1 MIKNYISFINE
12 RTYYNSHGEY
22 APFYEIR
29 ELQVYERDNY
39 PRETFDE
46 WQKKYNIKD
55 EDLCIWIT
63 KSKKQAYTY
72 LLPAAY
78 YDDII
83 SKTDKEVEQWIERE
97 GITSE
102 LYEINDKD
110 GFIIPESDDGDNGFL
125 FIKR

>member
-22 APFYEIR
+22 VPFYEIR
-29 ELQVYERDNY
+29 ELEVYERDNY

-55 EDLCIWIT
+55 EDLCIWVT
-63 KSKKQAYTY
+63 NSKKQAYTY
-72 LLPAAY
+72 LLPSAY
-78 YDDII
+78 HDDII
-83 SKTDKEVEQWIERE
+83 DKTDKEIEQWIERE
-97 GITSE
+97 GIDE
-102 LYEINDKD
+102 VYEINDKD